1 MSYPQRLAPA
11 LLAVLL
17 TLPVAEQAVAGPWR
31 DRLRERH
38 TEQGGNELA
47 DLGGGSAQSCAEWSR
62 KVDRLQA
69 RAQGRNPGPRPD
81 LGDLA
86 YGPQTRQTLDVFLP
100 KAANDKGDAPIILMV
115 HGGGW
120 CVGDK
125 AARSITENKVARWVP
140 KGFIVV
146 SANYPMVGDGSDAL
160 AQAHHIARATAFVQ
174 AKARDWG
181 GDPRRV
187 ILMGHSAGAH
197 LVSLVNADASIRR
210 VNAVQPL
217 LGVVSLDAG
226 AIDVVRQMPNVYPFL
241 EVRYREAFGDTESA
255 WIAASPF
262 HQIDRT
268 AAPWLGVCST
278 TRKDE
283 PCGQAQAY
291 AVKSNDLGIR
301 AQVLPQRKSHGAI
314 NAELGT
320 PGDYTRAV
328 EAFMASLDPAVA
340 RRLR

>member
-1 MSYPQRLAPA
+1 MNFFPQRRILARI
-11 LLAVLL
+11 LLFGFVGL
-17 TLPVAEQAVAGPWR
+17 VAGG
-31 DRLRERH
+31 
-38 TEQGGNELA
+38 TA
-47 DLGGGSAQSCAEWSR
+47 
-62 KVDRLQA
+62 V
-69 RAQGRNPGPRPD
+69 
-81 LGDLA
+81 
-86 YGPQTRQTLDVFLP
+86 
-100 KAANDKGDAPIILMV
+100 
-115 HGGGW
+115 
-120 CVGDK
+120 
-125 AARSITENKVARWVP
+125 
-140 KGFIVV
+140 
-146 SANYPMVGDGSDAL
+146 DAL

-197 LVSLVNADASIRR
+197 LVSLVNA
-210 VNAVQPL
+210 VQPL

-255 WIAASPF
+255 CVAASPF

-283 PCGQAQAY
+283 PCRQAQAY
-291 AVKSNDLGIR
+291 AEKSNDLGIR

>member
-1 MSYPQRLAPA
+1 MGIAAATS
-11 LLAVLL
+11 
-17 TLPVAEQAVAGPWR
+17 VADGGLDESDCSAATP
-31 DRLRERH
+31 RLRI
-38 TEQGGNELA
+38 TEVFHSLQGEA
-47 DLGGGSAQSCAEWSR
+47 DAIGWPTVFVRLTGCPLRCSWCDTTYSFTGGEAGT
-62 KVDRLQA
+62 
-69 RAQGRNPGPRPD
+69 G
-81 LGDLA
+81 
-86 YGPQTRQTLDVFLP
+86 
-100 KAANDKGDAPIILMV
+100 DKG
-115 HGGGW
+115 
-120 CVGDK
+120 
-125 AARSITENKVARWVP
+125 AAAVVDHKVARWLARGVA
-140 KGFIVV
+140 FV
-146 SANYPMVGDGSDAL
+146 SVDYRLLPQAGPLQQAQDVARAL
-160 AQAHHIARATAFVQ
+160 ATAQAHAAEWGADPARFV
-174 AKARDWG
+174 
-181 GDPRRV
+181 
-187 ILMGHSAGAH
+187 LMGHSAGAH

-278 TRKDE
+278 ARKDE

-301 AQVLPQRKSHGAI
+301 AQVLPQRKSHGEI